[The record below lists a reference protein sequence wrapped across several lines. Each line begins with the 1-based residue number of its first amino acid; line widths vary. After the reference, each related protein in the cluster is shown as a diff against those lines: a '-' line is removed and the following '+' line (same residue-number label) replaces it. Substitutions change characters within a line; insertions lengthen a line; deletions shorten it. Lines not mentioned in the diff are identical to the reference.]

1 MQLVR
6 PQPVGIF
13 PFPASHLLLVECDSD
28 QASAALTALM
38 KGDEN
43 AELPAPWRFFHL
55 AIAGDLVQARQMLLH
70 DLPHC
75 PPSQRAIVELNLFI
89 LEPSI
94 AAYERFMASD
104 HPDCL
109 KQLLHSA
116 AFVHGLVD
124 DLPTEWE
131 LDNELLAQALATS
144 AAAELERGN
153 QATARAQLKLAIAAA
168 RPVSPLFAAQLL
180 AEQSQLT
187 SATGGTVCELAVR
200 DLRDALQL
208 AQDSQL
214 SGLLPDLYSRLGMA
228 LHQAAAGDRSRLLEA
243 VSAYQAAIRSGL
255 SETADPYN
263 YALLQNNLGLAYLS
277 MPQVGSTHQLR
288 SGIAVQSFR
297 QALAVLNEHE
307 HTDLWA
313 SISMNLASALV
324 YLPSSHPQENLIQA
338 VELYEQ
344 VLQIRP
350 RAKDPVAY
358 ALVLLNQANALSHL
372 GIFKPALEKLAE
384 AYKLFQCH
392 DQTEQAAAARE
403 LIDQIHTE
411 HTGHGQLSTSTV

>member
-1 MQLVR
+1 MQIVR

-13 PFPASHLLLVECDSD
+13 SFPASHLLLPDGEG
-28 QASAALTALM
+28 QNGTAALSALM
-38 KGDEN
+38 RGDEQ
-43 AELPAPWRFFHL
+43 AELPVHWRFFQL
-55 AIAGDLVQARQMLLH
+55 AIAGDLVQAKQMILH
-70 DLPHC
+70 ELPNC
-75 PPSQRAIVELNLFI
+75 SPLQKTIAQLNLFI

-94 AAYERFMASD
+94 AAYERFAAED
-104 HPDCL
+104 HPVCL
-109 KQLLHSA
+109 KQLLHAA

-131 LDNELLAQALATS
+131 LDGELLAQALATS

-153 QATARAQLKLAIAAA
+153 QAIARSQLKLAIAAA

-187 SATGGTVCELAVR
+187 LATGGTVCELAVR
-200 DLRDALQL
+200 DLREALQL
-208 AQDSQL
+208 AKDSQL
-214 SGLLPDLYSRLGMA
+214 PGLLPDLYSRLGMA

-243 VSAYQAAIRSGL
+243 VAAYQSAVRSGL
-255 SETADPYN
+255 NETNDPYN
-263 YALLQNNLGLAYLS
+263 FALLQNNLGLAYLS
-277 MPQVGSTHQLR
+277 MPQVESTHQLR

-297 QALAVLNEHE
+297 QALDVLNEHE

-411 HTGHGQLSTSTV
+411 HTGHGQLSASTV